1 MPTPDRVPARTIAFR
16 AEVIVPSSEG
26 GPKPVWTVRATIVRQ
41 CAPRPRFVVLPPS
54 LTFAATFVADVTLAR
69 VAIGR
74 RTIKPWDA
82 LHWYFELSA
91 EHCAHAGVD
100 TGDSVELQI
109 SPACEDTPDDL
120 AALLCQD
127 RTLLVAW
134 DALAVTYRRQ
144 LAEWIRQAKRDETRQ
159 RRADDV
165 VRRLRRYVHCK
176 QRFFPLPD
184 TESPDEHAQCAD
196 PRVSER

>member
-1 MPTPDRVPARTIAFR
+1 MPTPDRVPARTSLRTGVTAQ
-16 AEVIVPSSEG
+16 PSEG
-26 GPKPVWTVRATIVRQ
+26 EPKPVWMARASIVRQ
-41 CAPRPRFVVLPPS
+41 SALRPRYVVLPPS
-54 LTFAATFVADVTLAR
+54 LTFAATFVADVTLEG

-100 TGDSVELQI
+100 TGDSVDLQI

-127 RTLLVAW
+127 RSLQIAW
-134 DALAVTYRRQ
+134 DALAITYRRQ

-176 QRFFPLPD
+176 QRFLPLLD
-184 TESPDEHAQCAD
+184 AESSDELA
-196 PRVSER
+196 